1 MRETCKKE
9 DIKAFLT
16 LKIKKHYTLW
26 KMADSF
32 VKNISALFLQG
43 FEIGFK
49 KTLERG
55 KYMKKENGVTKQVGK
70 KLNFWQK
77 LWKYRVLTL
86 MCVPAMI
93 FFFAFNYM
101 PFLWIPLF
109 LATTFLSI
117 HGISDLEWGFYLFF
131 SMGLRTRCYFCVVP
145 KSYNVSPFSILNSI
159 SFSLSLFV
167 QISSFLFYVFALWNI
182 YHNYLL
188 PGHFFNDSL
197 TTL

>member
-1 MRETCKKE
+1 
-9 DIKAFLT
+9 
-16 LKIKKHYTLW
+16 
-26 KMADSF
+26 MADSF

-55 KYMKKENGVTKQVGK
+55 KYMQKEIGVTKQVGK

-101 PFLWIPLF
+101 PG
-109 LATTFLSI
+109 I
-117 HGISDLEWGFYLFF
+117 HRQNRGFYFLKRNLCTDDDVSSIFHFTGF
-131 SMGLRTRCYFCVVP
+131 SR
-145 KSYNVSPFSILNSI
+145 I
-159 SFSLSLFV
+159 SG
-167 QISSFLFYVFALWNI
+167 I
-182 YHNYLL
+182 
-188 PGHFFNDSL
+188 
-197 TTL
+197 

>member
-1 MRETCKKE
+1 MLETCKKE

-16 LKIKKHYTLW
+16 LKIKKYYTLW

-93 FFFAFNYM
+93 FSLHLTICHCQESMLRLLNTITAM
-101 PFLWIPLF
+101 VFLVANL
-109 LATTFLSI
+109 
-117 HGISDLEWGFYLFF
+117 
-131 SMGLRTRCYFCVVP
+131 
-145 KSYNVSPFSILNSI
+145 
-159 SFSLSLFV
+159 
-167 QISSFLFYVFALWNI
+167 
-182 YHNYLL
+182 
-188 PGHFFNDSL
+188 
-197 TTL
+197 

>member
-1 MRETCKKE
+1 MLETCKKE

-16 LKIKKHYTLW
+16 LKIKKYYTLW

-93 FFFAFNYM
+93 FSLHLTICHCQESMLRLLNTITAM
-101 PFLWIPLF
+101 VFLEANL
-109 LATTFLSI
+109 
-117 HGISDLEWGFYLFF
+117 
-131 SMGLRTRCYFCVVP
+131 
-145 KSYNVSPFSILNSI
+145 
-159 SFSLSLFV
+159 
-167 QISSFLFYVFALWNI
+167 
-182 YHNYLL
+182 
-188 PGHFFNDSL
+188 
-197 TTL
+197 

>member
-16 LKIKKHYTLW
+16 LKIKKYYTLW

-49 KTLERG
+49 ETLERG

-101 PFLWIPLF
+101 PLPGIYVAFVKYNYRDGIFGSKFVGLQNFEFLWESGKLLSLTKNTILYN
-109 LATTFLSI
+109 LA
-117 HGISDLEWGFYLFF
+117 
-131 SMGLRTRCYFCVVP
+131 
-145 KSYNVSPFSILNSI
+145 I
-159 SFSLSLFV
+159 SFRMKIDKRL
-167 QISSFLFYVFALWNI
+167 
-182 YHNYLL
+182 
-188 PGHFFNDSL
+188 
-197 TTL
+197 

>member
-16 LKIKKHYTLW
+16 LKIKKYYTLW

-93 FFFAFNYM
+93 FSLHLTICHCQESMLRLLNTITAM
-101 PFLWIPLF
+101 VFLEANL
-109 LATTFLSI
+109 
-117 HGISDLEWGFYLFF
+117 
-131 SMGLRTRCYFCVVP
+131 
-145 KSYNVSPFSILNSI
+145 
-159 SFSLSLFV
+159 
-167 QISSFLFYVFALWNI
+167 
-182 YHNYLL
+182 
-188 PGHFFNDSL
+188 
-197 TTL
+197 

>member
-16 LKIKKHYTLW
+16 LKIKKYYTLW

-93 FFFAFNYM
+93 FLLLFR
-101 PFLWIPLF
+101 PL
-109 LATTFLSI
+109 
-117 HGISDLEWGFYLFF
+117 
-131 SMGLRTRCYFCVVP
+131 
-145 KSYNVSPFSILNSI
+145 
-159 SFSLSLFV
+159 
-167 QISSFLFYVFALWNI
+167 
-182 YHNYLL
+182 
-188 PGHFFNDSL
+188 
-197 TTL
+197 